1 MRCRNSTG
9 VSLARAT
16 HSSSVRQQGVGSHNG
31 FVMRIKIR
39 VRKYFVWLRVHVVQ
53 SSPHFDSGSSLLR
66 VWSLSQ
72 SVYLSFTA
80 TESKLSYQ

>member
-1 MRCRNSTG
+1 MLHTAPLSDNW
-9 VSLARAT
+9 
-16 HSSSVRQQGVGSHNG
+16 GVGSHNG

-72 SVYLSFTA
+72 SVYLSLTA
-80 TESKLSYQ
+80 AESKLSYQQDSEIEYYAI